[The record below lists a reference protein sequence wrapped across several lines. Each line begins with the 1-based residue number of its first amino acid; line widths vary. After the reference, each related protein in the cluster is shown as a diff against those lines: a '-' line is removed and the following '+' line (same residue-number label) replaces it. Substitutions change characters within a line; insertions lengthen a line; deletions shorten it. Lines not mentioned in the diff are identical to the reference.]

1 MVRHLFLA
9 LCISA
14 CGGSTTQFEQVWRA
28 PNGDVQKVV
37 TLYESQDGAMRRTI
51 EDKLARKLAGQRII
65 AVPAHSVLG
74 PGELHDRDG
83 ARRTLIANG
92 FDGVVAI
99 HLIGTE
105 MYPGDKVTMAT
116 WGASWPTSYE
126 DYVFDSPVVRVETTL
141 YSLRDDSML
150 WSARS
155 KTVDAQST
163 NEVIEQVTSLVAAT
177 LQKQGVAI
185 ATAQR

>member
-1 MVRHLFLA
+1 MVRHVFIALVLA
-9 LCISA
+9 A
-14 CGGSTTQFEQVWRA
+14 CGGSTTQFEQLWRA
-28 PNGDVQKVV
+28 PHAEVQKVV
-37 TLYESQDGAMRRTI
+37 TLYESQDGAMRRAI
-51 EDKLARKLAGQRII
+51 EDKLASKLASERIV

-74 PGELHDRDG
+74 TGDLLDRDG
-83 ARRTLIANG
+83 ARRILIANG

-105 MYPGDKVTMAT
+105 MYPGDKLTMAT

-141 YSLRDDSML
+141 YSLRDDEML

-177 LQKQGVAI
+177 LHKQGVAI